1 MQDQFDKLMESKIS
15 SGQEKKSEVP
25 PKKKPPRRG
34 KRIALKLVLV
44 LCCAVLLVCGAAVWG
59 YTLSV
64 NGRNLPQ
71 VYVNGVF
78 VIYRVEN
85 AYDALAVGLGSNY
98 GFLSQFGVVLNHG
111 VHGGNGAVSAEINLA
126 LRRVVG

>member
-71 VYVNGVF
+71 VYVNGVY
-78 VIYRVEN
+78 VGNMTPEETAAALRQ
-85 AYDALAVGLGSNY
+85 AKWDALEGESLAVSLPAGA
-98 GFLSQFGVVLNHG
+98 GFTVDYLRS
-111 VHGGNGAVSAEINLA
+111 GAVVS
-126 LRRVVG
+126 R